1 MLIHANFE
9 TLSSNLFKK
18 IFALAVETQGF
29 HHLKKKNSS
38 QIPKVDLEKK
48 RKLEKN
54 AMTAEIEFEENKED
68 NGNSMNNNSDSFDF
82 SDKASSTNSFNFQFD
97 HPDKNFERL
106 LRNFMCPIKQENEI
120 QYFQETIKKLKEEK
134 MSLYNIFMKEIS
146 EQQKSIFYDILSLKK
161 IEDSAENKDHKYR
174 KIIKTKG
181 RKQTNIKNLRPE
193 NKDMEYTESLYP
205 DFKKKN

>member
-1 MLIHANFE
+1 MLIHANFK

-29 HHLKKKNSS
+29 HHLKKKNST
-38 QIPKVDLEKK
+38 QIPKVDQYDKK

-54 AMTAEIEFEENKED
+54 TMIAEIEIEENKEE
-68 NGNSMNNNSDSFDF
+68 NGNSMNNNSDSFEF
-82 SDKASSTNSFNFQFD
+82 SDKDSSTNSLNFQFD

-134 MSLYNIFMKEIS
+134 ILLYTIFVKEMS
-146 EQQKSIFYDILSLKK
+146 EQQLLIFYDILSLKK
-161 IEDSAENKDHKYR
+161 IEDSAKNNDNKFR
-174 KIIKTKG
+174 KIIKTKAKKK
-181 RKQTNIKNLRPE
+181 RNIKFSSPE
-193 NKDMEYTESLYP
+193 NQEMEYTESLYP
-205 DFKKKN
+205 DF